1 MYQVA
6 IIPPV
11 EALGEIEHFRR
22 LHDPAFHRVPA
33 HVPLLPPFEPVRQD
47 ILARFDVLRSPPF
60 DARLGAAKIHGTSL
74 VLTLVDGNT
83 PTEQLRAALHEALLD
98 PAAPRAD
105 ARPSLRIG
113 HFPSDAALELARRSL
128 STTDALPAFRVEQV
142 TLLLEDVRGIW
153 HPVRE
158 RTLRGPAG

>member
-11 EALGEIEHFRR
+11 DALGEIEHFRR

-33 HVPLLPPFEPVRQD
+33 HVPLLPPFEPVRRD
-47 ILARFDVLRSPPF
+47 FLARFDALRASPF
-60 DARLGAAKIHGTSL
+60 DARLGSPEVHDTSL
-74 VLTLVDGNT
+74 ALALVQGAAET
-83 PTEQLRAALHEALLD
+83 AGVREALHEALLD
-98 PAAPRAD
+98 PAAPA
-105 ARPSLRIG
+105 AIAQPSLRIG
-113 HFPSDAALELARRSL
+113 HFPSEAALELARRGL
-128 STTDALPAFRVEQV
+128 AATDALPVFHVGQV

-158 RTLRGPAG
+158 RVLRGE